1 MKNYMGTDGFVW
13 FQGVVED
20 RADPLQLGRV
30 RVRCLGWH
38 PESKQDV
45 PTEDLPWAHILL
57 PTNHSQDTVGL
68 RTGDWVFGFFRD
80 SMVAQ
85 EPMIV
90 GVIPHIPEEVANTS
104 KGFNDPTGTYPEED
118 KLLEPRTNRLARN
131 ENISQTI
138 VQTKNDSRTTNVETA
153 TGSQWSEPASAYN
166 AVYPKNRV
174 NETESGHVLE
184 IDDTPDAERIHE
196 YHKAGTFY
204 EVDEDGNKVTRVV
217 GNNYTIIAGNDY
229 VNVKGAVN
237 LTIDGNCETY
247 IKGDWNIKVDGSVNE
262 TIGGSQT
269 TTITGNLDINANRI
283 DLN

>member
-38 PESKQDV
+38 PEDKQAV
-45 PTEDLPWAHILL
+45 PTNALPWAHILL
-57 PTNHSQDTVGL
+57 PTNNAQDTVGI

-80 SMVAQ
+80 GGIAQ
-85 EPMIV
+85 EPMV
-90 GVIPHIPEEVANTS
+90 MGVIPHIPEEVADTA

-131 ENISQTI
+131 ENITNTI
-138 VQTKNDSRTTNVETA
+138 VTTKNNTRTTGVSTA
-153 TGSQWSEPASAYN
+153 SGGSWDEPASTYA
-166 AVYPKNRV
+166 AVYPKNKV
-174 NETESGHVLE
+174 NETESGHVFE
-184 IDDTPDAERIHE
+184 VDDTDGAERIQE

-204 EVDEDGNKVTRVV
+204 EIDADGNKVTRVV
-217 GNNYTIIAGNDY
+217 GDNYEVVAGSNY
-229 VNVKGAVN
+229 VN
-237 LTIDGNCETY
+237 
-247 IKGDWNIKVDGSVNE
+247 IKGDANLTVNGALNIKAEGITVDG
-262 TIGGSQT
+262 GSF
-269 TTITGNLDINANRI
+269 IKMNADRI